1 MRDPR
6 TLPFLRDLLDF
17 AAKRAGPSDLVVF
30 TNDDVVFA
38 PDLTATLLNVAQAA
52 WASRHEFIRMPQ
64 APTCLEIIG
73 ARKHCGCDLFA
84 LTPRWWRLN
93 RDSMP
98 DMVLGCEAYDLVLR
112 KLMAATGG
120 VELHAALAHEEHA
133 SWWLTHRSDPAAEHN
148 RKLAAE
154 WLANR
159 NLTWD

>member
-6 TLPFLRDLLDF
+6 TLPFLRDLLDYT
-17 AAKRAGPSDLVVF
+17 AKRAGPSDLVVF

-38 PDLTATLLNVAQAA
+38 PGLTDSLYHVEHCA
-52 WASRHEFIRMPQ
+52 WASRHEFTRLPML
-64 APTCLEIIG
+64 PTCLDIIV

-133 SWWLTHRSDPAAEHN
+133 SWWLTHRGDPAAFHN
-148 RKLAAE
+148 RQLASE
-154 WLANR
+154 WLAKR
-159 NLTWD
+159 GLSWD